1 MKNVEERTRI
11 YKIRK
16 RYMQYLRN
24 VEHSDKIF
32 ASI

>member
-11 YKIRK
+11 YKIWK

-24 VEHSDKIF
+24 VEHRDKIV
-32 ASI
+32 AGI

>member
-11 YKIRK
+11 YRIRK
-16 RYMQYLRN
+16 KYMQNLRN
-24 VEHSDKIF
+24 VGYSDKIV